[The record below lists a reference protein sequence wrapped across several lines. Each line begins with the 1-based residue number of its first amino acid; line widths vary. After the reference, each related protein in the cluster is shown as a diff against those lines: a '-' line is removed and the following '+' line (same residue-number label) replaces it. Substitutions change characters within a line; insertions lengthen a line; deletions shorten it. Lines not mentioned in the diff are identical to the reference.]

1 MGLPKQCLLCPNIA
15 TALNP
20 LEKWGYFGRATHLW
34 RVQPQTQPTLGNPPQ
49 NAKNPC
55 TVGIAGRCEHE
66 VGASATHLIFS
77 CLRIDP
83 AAPYAVRPYSP
94 FRNLPNGGANS
105 SCCPITGWLS
115 ARSTKAH
122 TGRHGGS
129 QRGYICMT
137 GASSLSSVSIPPIS
151 ISLSSKA
158 ASKRYSR
165 SREVRYSPLN
175 ALKAA
180 TDTSW
185 RS

>member
-1 MGLPKQCLLCPNIA
+1 MGVFWQ
-15 TALNP
+15 
-20 LEKWGYFGRATHLW
+20 
-34 RVQPQTQPTLGNPPQ
+34 GNPPMEGSAS
-49 NAKNPC
+49 NATHPGKASAKRQKPC

-66 VGASATHLIFS
+66 VGATATHLIFS
-77 CLRIDP
+77 CFTLDP
-83 AAPYAVRPYSP
+83 AALCAVRPYSP
-94 FRNLPNGGANS
+94 FRNLPKGGANS
-105 SCCPITGWLS
+105 SCCPIAGWLS
-115 ARSTKAH
+115 TCFGKAH